1 MTGAERGFLL
11 LTSRLGDPDRKPL
24 TVAQFRELTR
34 RIKNMT
40 SRESLRDVN
49 MQDLVSIGYPES
61 FAGHIL
67 ALLQETQLLEYYMRQ
82 AKKANCYPITRATAN
97 YPVTV
102 RRRLGLESPGVLW
115 AKGNSAIL
123 ELPKVSLVGSRELQT
138 RNAAFAV
145 EVGLQAARQGYVLV
159 SGNARGADKLAQN
172 ACLDAGG
179 KVISVVADSLLEYTP
194 QEDMLY
200 LSENG
205 FEEGFTAQRA
215 LSRNRIIHSLG
226 AVTFVAQSQL
236 RRGGTWNGT
245 EKNLRYGWSPVYC
258 YADESPAQRTLAD
271 LGAQAVTIGQLS
283 DFSALPKSVADIFHM
298 EETK

>member
-97 YPVTV
+97 YPVAV

>member
-1 MTGAERGFLL
+1 MTGAERGFML